1 MYEEGIRQREAAG
14 KARAAEEEAA
24 RSAQRS
30 DTSLSKQRTR
40 SESIRYSAPKAA
52 RRRRQPV
59 GVVKNDEAGRL
70 VPVLV
75 EDEDEEQKEDE
86 SQEPSARTPAEEDK
100 EAEKEEGRNEQR
112 IERGKEA
119 REENMS
125 PASAPGEKVKEAGP
139 GEAGAQGKVEKG
151 RVMDEDH
158 GEAETA
164 GRLASLQDRRAFLVR
179 KLAKRPATIMIR
191 HSIGGRVIPERWTR
205 FATAAGA
212 ADAVAR
218 NDALQLRFELEI
230 HRIDEALQGEKPLQE
245 AKDSL

>member
-1 MYEEGIRQREAAG
+1 
-14 KARAAEEEAA
+14 
-24 RSAQRS
+24 
-30 DTSLSKQRTR
+30 
-40 SESIRYSAPKAA
+40 
-52 RRRRQPV
+52 
-59 GVVKNDEAGRL
+59 
-70 VPVLV
+70 
-75 EDEDEEQKEDE
+75 
-86 SQEPSARTPAEEDK
+86 
-100 EAEKEEGRNEQR
+100 
-112 IERGKEA
+112 
-119 REENMS
+119 MS

-179 KLAKRPATIMIR
+179 KLAKRPAAIMIR